1 MTRMA
6 ASDARNE
13 FSDTLN
19 RVSYQG
25 ERIVLHRRGRDV
37 AALVPLEDL
46 ETLQAL
52 EDHLD
57 IEAARKALKEKGS
70 ISAEDLRAELGL

>member
-19 RVSYQG
+19 RVSYKG
-25 ERIVLHRRGRDV
+25 ERIVLHRRGKDV

-46 ETLQAL
+46 ELLREL
-52 EDHLD
+52 EDRVDL
-57 IEAARKALKEKGS
+57 EAVRKALKEPRVRWEEVK
-70 ISAEDLRAELGL
+70 RELGL